1 VRVRDVVERV
11 RDLISPGMEL
21 VFGEIPFRPDQIM
34 YMQADISRLKDAT
47 GWRPRVSIEQGL
59 SQTVAWYREHRT

>member
-1 VRVRDVVERV
+1 VRDVVERI
-11 RDLISPGMEL
+11 RDLTSSDMEL

-59 SQTVAWYREHRT
+59 SQTIAWYREHRI